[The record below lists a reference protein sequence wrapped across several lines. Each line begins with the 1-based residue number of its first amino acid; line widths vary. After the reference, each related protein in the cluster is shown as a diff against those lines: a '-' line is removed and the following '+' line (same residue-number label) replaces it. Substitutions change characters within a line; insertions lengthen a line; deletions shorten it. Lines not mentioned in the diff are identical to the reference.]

1 MSVRLRLPGQDG
13 TLSELTLREP
23 TEWHRPSGPI
33 RSRIAFAA
41 AHVVADPMAPNGP
54 GAPAAID
61 WDETLAV
68 RRTLWGWGLQLAE
81 AMDTSQRGMGLDWA
95 AATEL
100 VRRSAAEARAA
111 GGRIAS
117 GVNTDHVEDLAD
129 LDQVVRAYEEQL
141 AIVEGAGSQAIVMA
155 SRDLVRVARSADDY
169 LATYRRVLAQASE
182 PVILH
187 WLGPM
192 FDPRLEGYWGTAD
205 VRTATDTFL
214 AVVEENRAKVDG
226 VKISLLDADLERDVR
241 SRLPQGVRL
250 YTGDDFNYPE
260 LILGD
265 GTHHSDALLG
275 IFSAIAPAASTAL
288 QALDAGDAAR
298 FDEVLAPTVPLSR
311 HLFSTPTYNY
321 KTGIAFLSW
330 LNGQQRAFS
339 MVGGMQSARGIV
351 HLADT
356 VRLADAA
363 GLIVD
368 PEQAA
373 SRMRALLVTWGVG

>member
-23 TEWHRPSGPI
+23 AEWHRPSGPI

-68 RRTLWGWGLQLAE
+68 RRLLWGWGLQLAE

-100 VRRSAAEARAA
+100 VRRSAGEARAA
-111 GGRIAS
+111 GGRIAA
-117 GVNTDHVEDLAD
+117 GVNTDHVEGLSD

-141 AIVEGAGSQAIVMA
+141 AVVEDAGAQAIVMA
-155 SRDLVRVARSADDY
+155 SRDLFRVAHSADDY
-169 LATYRRVLAQASE
+169 LGTYRRVLAQASE

-205 VRTATDTFL
+205 VRTAMDTFL
-214 AVVEENRAKVDG
+214 AVVEESRAKVDG

-241 SRLPQGVRL
+241 SRLPEGVRL

-288 QALDAGDAAR
+288 QALDVGDVAR
-298 FDEVLAPTVPLSR
+298 FDEVLAPTVTLSR

-368 PEQAA
+368 PERAA